1 MQTFRL
7 VGRVT
12 LLAFVAT
19 VMGSAV
25 PARAQSLARVD
36 SAPRCQVYNTS
47 EGAFRE
53 CTPDEQRL
61 FEGREKTPEKPY
73 VLIPESQ
80 AWKSLFTNTHARLAS
95 RRTVQL
101 LGLGAI
107 VAAAAFP
114 YDNEVTRDLSTSE
127 SLDNKARPGA
137 VVGSTPF
144 QVGGALILYGL
155 GGALNKPRVQHVA
168 GDLMRAQVLA
178 EVMTVGIK
186 HTVRRKRPDDSG
198 SFSFPSGHTSVSFA
212 SATVLQRHF
221 GWKFG
226 VPAYGVAG
234 YVALSRVQMR
244 RHYLSDVAFGAAIGI
259 LAGRTVTVGHGR
271 KLELAP
277 VATPGGAALSFRWI
291 GREP

>member
-1 MQTFRL
+1 VPL
-7 VGRVT
+7 SE
-12 LLAFVAT
+12 
-19 VMGSAV
+19 SA
-25 PARAQSLARVD
+25 
-36 SAPRCQVYNTS
+36 
-47 EGAFRE
+47 
-53 CTPDEQRL
+53 
-61 FEGREKTPEKPY
+61 
-73 VLIPESQ
+73 
-80 AWKSLFTNTHARLAS
+80 AWKSLFTDTGARLAS

-107 VAAAAFP
+107 FAAAAFP
-114 YDNEVTRDLSTSE
+114 HDNEVTRDLSTR
-127 SLDNKARPGA
+127 DNLSGKARPGA
-137 VVGSTPF
+137 VLGSTPF
-144 QVGGALILYGL
+144 QVGGALMIYGL
-155 GGALNKPRVQHVA
+155 GAAFEKPRVQHVA

-186 HTVRRKRPDDSG
+186 HAVRRKRPDDSG

-226 VPAYGVAG
+226 VPAYGIAG
-234 YVALSRVQMR
+234 YVALSRVQMQ
-244 RHYLSDVAFGAAIGI
+244 RHFLSDVAFGAAVGI

-277 VATPGGAALSFRWI
+277 VATPGGAAVSFRWI